1 MAVTTRAHRI
11 IQIGW
16 PEFGQ
21 AAYPPQASSA
31 EFQQRVDKLRAAMD
45 ERKLTHLV
53 VYGDREHFAN
63 VAYLTGFDPRF
74 EETLLILSANSTPLL
89 VVGNE
94 CEAYAG
100 VSPLFT
106 AGKLRRERFQP
117 FSLLN
122 QPRDQSRK
130 IRDVF
135 AGEGIDG
142 RSKVGCVG
150 WKYFS
155 DHEVPDAD
163 YAIELPSYLVDALRE
178 IAGQHRVVNSTDL
191 LMHPGYGL
199 RTFCTASEIAYFE
212 YTSVQASESVKRMI
226 FGLREGM
233 TDHEVV
239 ALGGTCGEPLGC
251 HVTFTTG
258 RTSHLGLSGP
268 RGEKIKRGQ
277 PLSMNLSYWGSNSC
291 RSGWVASSARDLP
304 SAAADYVAG
313 FAGVYYEVMS
323 EWFALLKPGTP
334 GGQLWRLI
342 QQRLPFDRYGIF
354 LNPGHLI
361 HLDEW
366 LSSPIYPDSEV
377 PLHSGMAIQV
387 DVIPSSSVYAST
399 RMEDGLVLA
408 DRELR
413 NQLQE
418 AFPDC
423 YARCQKRR
431 KFMTDVLGIELPEEI
446 LPLSNIPAIVPP
458 FFLAPNEVFALEL

>member
-1 MAVTTRAHRI
+1 MTVKARAHRV

-21 AAYPPQASSA
+21 AVYPPPTSSS
-31 EFQQRVDKLRAAMD
+31 ELQQRVDKLRARMD

-63 VAYLTGFDPRF
+63 LAYLTGFDPRF
-74 EETLLILSANSTPLL
+74 EEALLIFSPQSTPLL

-94 CEAYAG
+94 CEAYVG
-100 VSPLFT
+100 VSPLFND
-106 AGKLRRERFQP
+106 GRMRRERFQP

-122 QPRDQSRK
+122 QPRDQSRT
-130 IRDVF
+130 IREIF
-135 AGEGIDG
+135 AAEGLNAA
-142 RSKVGCVG
+142 SKVGCVG

-155 DHEVPDAD
+155 DHEHPNAQ
-163 YAIELPSYLVDALRE
+163 YAIELPSYLVDTLRE
-178 IAGQHRVVNSTDL
+178 IAGHDRVLNSTDL

-212 YTSVQASESVKRMI
+212 YTSVQASESIKRMI
-226 FGLREGM
+226 FGMREGM
-233 TDHEVV
+233 TDHEVI

-258 RTSHLGLSGP
+258 GTSALGLSGP
-268 RGEKIKRGQ
+268 KDERIIRGQ
-277 PLSMNLSYWGSNSC
+277 PLSMNLCYWGSNSC
-291 RSGWVASSARDLP
+291 RSGWVASSFHDLP
-304 SAAADYVAG
+304 APADDYVAG

-323 EWFALLKPGTP
+323 EWFALLKPGIP
-334 GGQLWRLI
+334 GDQLWRLI
-342 QQRLPFDRYGIF
+342 HERLPFERFGIF

-366 LSSPIYPDSEV
+366 LSSPIYANSDV

-387 DVIPSSSVYAST
+387 DVIPSSPVYAST

-408 DRELR
+408 DKELR
-413 NQLQE
+413 KQLSD

-431 KFMTDVLGIELPEEI
+431 KFMTDVLGIELPEEV

-458 FFLAPNEVFALEL
+458 FFLAPNEVFALEP

>member
-1 MAVTTRAHRI
+1 MTVRARTHRI

-31 EFQQRVDKLRAAMD
+31 ELEQRLDKLRVRMD
-45 ERKLTHLV
+45 ERKLTHMV

-74 EETLLILSANSTPLL
+74 EEALLIFSSSSTPLL

-94 CEAYAG
+94 CEAYVG
-100 VSPLFT
+100 VSPLFND
-106 AGKLRRERFQP
+106 GKLRRERFQP

-122 QPRDQSRK
+122 QPRDQSRT
-130 IRDVF
+130 IREIF
-135 AGEGIDG
+135 AGEGIEAT
-142 RSKVGCVG
+142 SMVGCVG

-155 DHEVPDAD
+155 DHEHPNAQ
-163 YAIELPSYLVDALRE
+163 YAIELPCYLVDTLRE
-178 IAGQHRVVNSTDL
+178 LAGRDRVVNSTDL

-199 RTFCTASEIAYFE
+199 RTFCSASEIAYFE
-212 YTSVQASESVKRMI
+212 YTSVQASESIKRMI
-226 FGLREGM
+226 FGMREGM
-233 TDHEVV
+233 TDHDVV

-258 RTSHLGLSGP
+258 RNANLGLSGP
-268 RGEKIKRGQ
+268 RGERIERGH

-291 RSGWVASSARDLP
+291 RSGWVATSSRDLP
-304 SAAADYVAG
+304 GAAADYIAG
-313 FAGVYYEVMS
+313 FAGLYYEVMS
-323 EWFALLKPGTP
+323 EWFGLLKPGTP
-334 GGQLWRLI
+334 GGKLWQLI
-342 QQRLPFDRYGIF
+342 HDRLPFDRFGIF

-366 LSSPIYPDSEV
+366 LSSPIYPNSDV
-377 PLHSGMAIQV
+377 PLHSGMAMQV
-387 DVIPSSSVYAST
+387 DVIPSSPVYAST

-413 NQLQE
+413 KQLQN

-423 YARCQKRR
+423 YERCQKRR
-431 KFMTDVLGIELPEEI
+431 KFMTEVLGIELPEEI

-458 FFLAPNEVFALEL
+458 FFLAPNDVFALES